1 MNRINHTAEA
11 QPNLPESHSPLQT
24 PLKPGFPSHKG
35 KKRAPEPDKK
45 GFFKRLSK
53 QKALFFMSF
62 PFVIW
67 LIVFKY
73 IPVAGWVMAFQDYKP
88 QFGIFEQEW
97 VGLKHFK
104 DLFNEPMFYRAL
116 ENTLGMGILGLVF
129 GTLSAIA
136 FALLLNEVRF
146 LTLKKWT
153 QTISYLPHFVSWVIV
168 ANIVITML
176 SPDGIVNNLLVGSG
190 ILDRPLNF
198 MAQPDMFW
206 GIVTAADVWKE
217 TGWNAIIYLAAMA
230 GVDPQLYEAAKVDG
244 ASRWRQ
250 MWHITLPSIR
260 PVIIVLLILNI
271 GNLINIGFE
280 KQMLLGNNIVAE
292 KALVIDLY
300 ALDYGIGM
308 FRYSFGTAIGIFK
321 SVISVILILI
331 CNGFAKRIGEGRVF

>member
-1 MNRINHTAEA
+1 MNQTSSNASNMPEA
-11 QPNLPESHSPLQT
+11 STIIESQV
-24 PLKPGFPSHKG
+24 KPATQ
-35 KKRAPEPDKK
+35 KKKYSKQNGK
-45 GFFKRLSK
+45 GFWKRLST
-53 QKALFFMSF
+53 QKMLLLMAL

-67 LIVFKY
+67 LIIFKY
-73 IPVAGWVMAFQDYKP
+73 IPVAGWTMAFQDYKP
-88 QFGIFEQEW
+88 QFSVWEQDW
-97 VGLKHFK
+97 VGWKHFK

-129 GTLSAIA
+129 GTGSAIF
-136 FALLLNEVRF
+136 FALLLNEMRF
-146 LTLKKWT
+146 MALKKWT

-176 SPDGIVNNLLVGSG
+176 SPEGVINNILTGIGLIESP
-190 ILDRPLNF
+190 INF
-198 MAQPDMFW
+198 MANPDMFW

-260 PVIIVLLILNI
+260 SVIIVLLILNI

-280 KQMLLGNNIVAE
+280 KQMLLGNNIVME

-331 CNGFAKRIGEGRVF
+331 CNGIAKRIGEGRVF

>member
-1 MNRINHTAEA
+1 MSKQINVGGGQSFGPAAGA
-11 QPNLPESHSPLQT
+11 QLGLDKQP
-24 PLKPGFPSHKG
+24 K
-35 KKRAPEPDKK
+35 PEPSKK
-45 GFFKRLSK
+45 GFWKQVK
-53 QKALFFMSF
+53 NQKALILMAL

-67 LIVFKY
+67 LFIFKY
-73 IPVAGWVMAFQDYKP
+73 IPIIGWVMAFQDYKP
-88 QFGIFEQEW
+88 QNGIFNQEW
-97 VGLKHFK
+97 AGFSHFK

-116 ENTLGMGILGLVF
+116 ENTLGMGILGIVF
-129 GTLSAIA
+129 GTLFAIT
-136 FALLLNEVRF
+136 FALLLNEMRF
-146 LTLKKWT
+146 VWFKKFT
-153 QTISYLPHFVSWVIV
+153 QTVSYLPHFVSWVIV
-168 ANIVITML
+168 ANIVTTML
-176 SPDGIVNNLLVGSG
+176 GQEGPINSLLMGLGIIDNPIG
-190 ILDRPLNF
+190 F
-198 MAQPDMFW
+198 MSDPDMFW
-206 GIVTAADVWKE
+206 GIVTISDVWKE
-217 TGWNAIIYLAAMA
+217 TGWNAIIYFAAMA

-321 SVISVILILI
+321 SVVSIVLILVA
-331 CNGFAKRIGEGRVF
+331 NGFAKRIGEGRVF

>member
-1 MNRINHTAEA
+1 MGKSVREVRG
-11 QPNLPESHSPLQT
+11 QPNAPLITERPIDNGELKKPPKLP
-24 PLKPGFPSHKG
+24 
-35 KKRAPEPDKK
+35 KK
-45 GFFKRLSK
+45 GFWKQVK
-53 QKALFFMSF
+53 NQKALILMSL

-67 LIVFKY
+67 LIIFKY
-73 IPVAGWVMAFQDYKP
+73 IPVGGWVMAFQNYKP
-88 QFGIFEQEW
+88 QNGLFDQEW
-97 VGLKHFK
+97 VALKHFK

-129 GTLSAIA
+129 GTISAII
-136 FALLLNEVRF
+136 FALLLNELRLLHF
-146 LTLKKWT
+146 KKFT
-153 QTISYLPHFVSWVIV
+153 QTVSYLPHFVSWVIG

-176 SPDGIVNNLLVGSG
+176 SQDGVINNLLMG
-190 ILDRPLNF
+190 IGIINEPIGF
-198 MAQPDMFW
+198 MANPDMFW
-206 GIVTAADVWKE
+206 GIVTVADVWKE

-244 ASRWRQ
+244 ASRIRQ

-260 PVIIVLLILNI
+260 PVIIVLLILSI

-321 SVISVILILI
+321 SVISIILIII
-331 CNGFAKRIGEGRVF
+331 CNQFAKRIGEGRVF

>member
-1 MNRINHTAEA
+1 MSQKKHVSEA
-11 QPNLPESHSPLQT
+11 NIKVAGASTLLKRKRKPHYEDGFLQK
-24 PLKPGFPSHKG
+24 LG
-35 KKRAPEPDKK
+35 
-45 GFFKRLSK
+45 K
-53 QKALFFMSF
+53 QKALLLMSL
-62 PFVIW
+62 PFVVW
-67 LIVFKY
+67 LIIFKY

-88 QFGIFEQEW
+88 QFGMFDQEW
-97 VGLKHFK
+97 VGWKHFK
-104 DLFNEPMFYRAL
+104 ELFNEPTFYRAL

-129 GTLSAIA
+129 GTLFAIA
-136 FALLLNEVRF
+136 FALLLNELRF

-176 SPDGIVNNLLVGSG
+176 SPEGIINNLLVGTG
-190 ILDRPLNF
+190 ILNNPINF
-198 MAQPDMFW
+198 MARPDMFW

-300 ALDYGIGM
+300 ALEYGIGM

-321 SVISVILILI
+321 SVISIILILI
-331 CNGFAKRIGEGRVF
+331 CNGFAKRMGEGRVF

>member
-1 MNRINHTAEA
+1 
-11 QPNLPESHSPLQT
+11 
-24 PLKPGFPSHKG
+24 
-35 KKRAPEPDKK
+35 
-45 GFFKRLSK
+45 
-53 QKALFFMSF
+53 MSF

-73 IPVAGWVMAFQDYKP
+73 IPLAGWTMAFQDYSPAKGL
-88 QFGIFEQEW
+88 FDQEW

-104 DLFNEPMFYRAL
+104 VLFKEDLFYQAL
-116 ENTLGMGILGLVF
+116 TNTLGMGVLGLVF
-129 GTLSAIA
+129 GTLTSIG
-136 FALLLNEVRF
+136 FALLINEVRLIKF
-146 LTLKKWT
+146 KKLT

-168 ANIVITML
+168 ANIVTTML
-176 SPDGIVNNLLVGSG
+176 APEGVVNNLLMATNIIDKPIG
-190 ILDRPLNF
+190 F
-198 MAQPDMFW
+198 MSNPNMFW

-217 TGWNAIIYLAAMA
+217 TGWNAIIYLAAMT

-244 ASRWRQ
+244 ASRWKQ

-300 ALDYGIGM
+300 ALNYGIGM

-321 SVISVILILI
+321 SVISVILIVIFNNL
-331 CNGFAKRIGEGRVF
+331 AKKTGDGGIY